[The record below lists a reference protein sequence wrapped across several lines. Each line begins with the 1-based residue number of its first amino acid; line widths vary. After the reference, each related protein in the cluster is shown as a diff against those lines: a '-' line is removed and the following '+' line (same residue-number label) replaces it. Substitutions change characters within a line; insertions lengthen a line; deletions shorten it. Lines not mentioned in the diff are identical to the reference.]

1 MSTIKDW
8 MKEDN
13 LKVFEESRVKAER
26 LREHVE
32 AMHEAVV
39 PKQHHIWCNYWSRPV
54 ETCKQCK
61 GLYKNY
67 PMGDLTPDELR
78 LKHFPNVTKRT

>member
-39 PKQHHIWCNYWSRPV
+39 PKQIGRAHV
-54 ETCKQCK
+54 
-61 GLYKNY
+61 
-67 PMGDLTPDELR
+67 
-78 LKHFPNVTKRT
+78 